1 VIPSD
6 QFKLAFF
13 SLYENIYKFRYSII
27 NLLEQNKLLSLAS
40 CLHLI
45 KQLSSDDNNLTNDF
59 IENAERV
66 LQDIVKVLQ
75 TCMATLQS
83 TIDEYQLKEK
93 DMLNESELIVE
104 TSLIDNQQS
113 RILEQ
118 KELILLD
125 LKTKYEQLTKLL
137 NQTNTKHEEEF
148 K

>member
-1 VIPSD
+1 
-6 QFKLAFF
+6 
-13 SLYENIYKFRYSII
+13 
-27 NLLEQNKLLSLAS
+27 
-40 CLHLI
+40 
-45 KQLSSDDNNLTNDF
+45 
-59 IENAERV
+59 
-66 LQDIVKVLQ
+66 
-75 TCMATLQS
+75 MATLQS

-137 NQTNTKHEEEF
+137 NQNNTKHEEEF

>member
-1 VIPSD
+1 
-6 QFKLAFF
+6 
-13 SLYENIYKFRYSII
+13 
-27 NLLEQNKLLSLAS
+27 
-40 CLHLI
+40 
-45 KQLSSDDNNLTNDF
+45 
-59 IENAERV
+59 
-66 LQDIVKVLQ
+66 
-75 TCMATLQS
+75 MATLQS